1 MEVFMGG
8 ILVSYLIHLG
18 RPAISSGSRRAAV
31 VQSPTRLTPREVDRL
46 AAEHLGTSF
55 SEMNAV
61 DVPYRCLWIG
71 PERRGVL
78 SPSAAAERQILYL
91 DLMLPFC
98 PSLS

>member
-1 MEVFMGG
+1 MGG
-8 ILVSYLIHLG
+8 ILVSYLIHLV
-18 RPAISSGSRRAAV
+18 RPAITGSKRAAV
-31 VQSPTRLTPREVDRL
+31 VQSPTRLTTREVDLL

-61 DVPYRCLWIG
+61 QVPYRLLWIG
-71 PERRGVL
+71 PECSGVL
-78 SPSAAAERQILYL
+78 SPSTAAERPFVYL

>member
-1 MEVFMGG
+1 MGG

-18 RPAISSGSRRAAV
+18 RPAINSGSTCAAV
-31 VQSPTRLTPREVDRL
+31 VQSPTPLATHEVDFL
-46 AAEHLGTSF
+46 EAEHLGNSF

-61 DVPYRCLWIG
+61 QVPYRLLWIG
-71 PERRGVL
+71 PGRSGVL
-78 SPSAAAERQILYL
+78 SPSAAAERPIVYL

>member
-1 MEVFMGG
+1 MDG

-18 RPAISSGSRRAAV
+18 RPAIDSIDSRSTRAAV
-31 VQSPTRLTPREVDRL
+31 VQSPTRLATHEVDFL

-61 DVPYRCLWIG
+61 QVPYRLLWIG
-71 PERRGVL
+71 PERSGVL
-78 SPSAAAERQILYL
+78 SPSAAAERQIVYL